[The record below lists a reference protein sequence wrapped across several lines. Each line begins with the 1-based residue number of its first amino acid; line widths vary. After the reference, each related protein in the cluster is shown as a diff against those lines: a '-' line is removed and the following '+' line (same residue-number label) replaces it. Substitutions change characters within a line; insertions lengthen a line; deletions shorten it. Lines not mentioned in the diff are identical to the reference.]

1 MIFDGQFNQTL
12 TINYIYNIVKNN
24 HKNYIIKKY
33 TLHTLL
39 CIFYI
44 FKIIRE
50 LHVICSQSSVNLTIK
65 SQTSQE
71 LWDGGSIILKLK
83 VYNNNRCFLCG
94 KRGVA

>member
-1 MIFDGQFNQTL
+1 MTFDGQIDQTL
-12 TINYIYNIVKNN
+12 TTNYIYNMIKNN

-33 TLHTLL
+33 TLRTLL

-44 FKIIRE
+44 FKITRE

-71 LWDGGSIILKLK
+71 LWEGGSIIY
-83 VYNNNRCFLCG
+83 YNS
-94 KRGVA
+94 K